1 MNRTRRHWWL
11 NLLIV
16 ATVILSILAFAAHSR
31 TWKRSKADSVQFMT
45 GFYYA
50 EIPYREIDSL
60 SWKEQL
66 PQLERDHGFSFWA
79 REKGRFRDSLFPGRP
94 IYIFVDDLRH
104 PKLKISYRDSL
115 TLFLNFTDSVETHGM
130 YELLLEKMNPD
141 SDKAPLK

>member
-1 MNRTRRHWWL
+1 MTRPRRQWLL

-16 ATVILSILAFAAHSR
+16 VSVILCLLAFAAHSR
-31 TWKRSKADSVQFMT
+31 TWKRAEADRVQLLT
-45 GFYYA
+45 GFYYT
-50 EIPYREIDSL
+50 EIPYSEIDSL

-94 IYIFVDDLRH
+94 VYIFVDDLRH

-115 TLFLNFTDSVETHGM
+115 ILFLNFADSVETHLM
-130 YELLLEKMNPD
+130 YELLLRKTEG
-141 SDKAPLK
+141 SDDIND